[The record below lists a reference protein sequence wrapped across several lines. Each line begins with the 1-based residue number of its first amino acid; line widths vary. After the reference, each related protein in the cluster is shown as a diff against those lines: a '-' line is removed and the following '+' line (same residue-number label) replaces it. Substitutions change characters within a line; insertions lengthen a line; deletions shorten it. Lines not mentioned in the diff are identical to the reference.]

1 MEKMAEHCLL
11 KKQAENML
19 AHRQELPDV
28 WVGPHGMPRKQD
40 LALGILANLSSGK
53 LF

>member
-28 WVGPHGMPRKQD
+28 WVGPHGLPRKQD

>member
-1 MEKMAEHCLL
+1 MAELCLF
-11 KKQAENML
+11 KKQVENML

-28 WVGPHGMPRKQD
+28 WVWPHGMPRKQD
-40 LALGILANLSSGK
+40 LAFGILANLSSGK